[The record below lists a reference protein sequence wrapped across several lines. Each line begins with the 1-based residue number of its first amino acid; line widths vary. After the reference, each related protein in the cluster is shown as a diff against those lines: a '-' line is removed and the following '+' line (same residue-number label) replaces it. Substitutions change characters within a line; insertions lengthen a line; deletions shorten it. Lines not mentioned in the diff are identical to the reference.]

1 MALLWEELLAL
12 KNKILLLDGMSFLF
26 RAFYASSWT
35 GSIRQTKSGLYTN
48 AVYGFTKMMLDY
60 ADLIQPTHLIVA
72 WDVASRESLL
82 RSQWYDGYKSN
93 RVEPPAEL
101 IPQFSLVKEVTQA
114 FSIPNIGLSGYEGDD
129 ILGTLSRRFAE
140 EGHEVIIC
148 SGDYDNLQLVSD
160 QVHVKILKNGGKH
173 EHYCPQSLLEQKGIT
188 PAQVIDVKAL
198 QGDTSDC
205 IPGCPGIGEKTAV
218 KLIKEHGSLDDLYAN
233 LDSLTPKMR
242 AKLVENKEQVYMSQK
257 LATILSNVPVELVL
271 EEASWQYDPLLVL
284 EKMNELEFSKT
295 MLARIG

>member
-1 MALLWEELLAL
+1 M

-114 FSIPNIGLSGYEGDD
+114 FSIPNVGLSGYEGDD
-129 ILGTLSRRFAE
+129 ILGTLSKRFAE

-148 SGDYDNLQLVSD
+148 SGDYDSLQLVCD

-188 PAQVIDVKAL
+188 SAQVIDVKAL

-218 KLIKEHGSLDDLYAN
+218 KLITEHGTLDNLYAN
-233 LDSLTPKMR
+233 VDSLTPKMR
-242 AKLVENKEQVYMSQK
+242 AKLTENKEQVYLSQK
-257 LATILSNVPVELVL
+257 LATILSDAPVELML
-271 EEASWQYDPLLVL
+271 EEASWEYDPVLVL